1 MKLKSTEKL
10 ENGKVCLEIQVE
22 KPEFDDAMNK
32 AYLKNKP
39 KITVPGFRKGKAPR
53 NMIERMYGKGI
64 FTEDAINI
72 AYPAAFEAAVKESG
86 YEPVDYPEVEL
97 VDINDDGFTVKTTV
111 TVKPEVKLGKY
122 KGIEAEKP
130 AVSVTKKD
138 IDAEISVMR
147 ERNARLVTVER
158 PAEKDD
164 TVVID
169 YEGFVGDVAFDG
181 GKGENHS
188 LKLGSNQFIP
198 GFEDQL
204 IGKSADENVDVKVT
218 FPKEYHAEDLAG
230 KEAVFK
236 VKIHEV
242 KETELPALDDE
253 FAKDVSEFETL
264 DELKKDIEK
273 KIRETRERMS
283 NEAFE
288 GAIIKAVVSKMK
300 AEIPDV
306 MVETQLD
313 NVVNDFAQRL
323 QMQGITLD
331 QYLDMMKSSMDDFRK
346 NFRDQATEQVKTR
359 LALEAVAKAEKIEPT
374 DSDVE
379 AEYTKLSEQ
388 YGMPVERI
396 RGFISVDAM
405 KSDLYTIKAIEFLR
419 ENAVATAPV
428 KKTAAKKESETEK
441 KAPAKKASTTA
452 EKKPAAKKT
461 TTAAKSSAT
470 TKKATTAKSSTTTK
484 KTTATAEKK
493 PAAKKTTTTKKAAD
507 KE

>member
-22 KPEFDDAMNK
+22 KPEFDDAMEK
-32 AYLKNKP
+32 AYLKNKS
-39 KITVPGFRKGKAPR
+39 KISVPGFRKGKAPR
-53 NMIERMYGKGI
+53 AMIERMYGAGV

-72 AYPAAFEAAVKESG
+72 AYPAAFEAAIKESG

-97 VDINDDGFTVKTTV
+97 VDINDDGFTMKTTV

-122 KGIEAEKP
+122 KGVEAEKP

-138 IDAEISVMR
+138 VEAELSVML

-158 PAEKDD
+158 PAKDGD
-164 TVVID
+164 TVLID
-169 YEGFVGDVAFDG
+169 FEGFVDGVAFEG
-181 GKGENHS
+181 GKSENHS

-198 GFEDQL
+198 GFEAQL
-204 IGKSADENVDVKVT
+204 VDKSAGDDVDVNVT

-264 DELKKDIEK
+264 DELKKSIEK
-273 KIRETRERMS
+273 KIRETREKMS
-283 NEAFE
+283 NDAFE
-288 GAIIKAVVSKMK
+288 AAIVKAVVSKMK
-300 AEIPDV
+300 VEIPEV
-306 MVETQLD
+306 MIEAQLD
-313 NVVNDFAQRL
+313 NISNDFAQRL
-323 QMQGITLD
+323 EMQGIPFD
-331 QYLDMMKSSMDDFRK
+331 QYLEMMQSNIEDFRK
-346 NFRDQATEQVKTR
+346 NFRSQAEDQVKSR
-359 LALEAVAKAEKIEPT
+359 LALEAISKAEKIEPT
-374 DSDVE
+374 DEDVE

-396 RGFISVDAM
+396 RSFISPDAM
-405 KSDLYTIKAIEFLR
+405 KSDLYTIKALQFLR

-428 KKTAAKKESETEK
+428 KKTTAKKD
-441 KAPAKKASTTA
+441 APAKEASA

-461 TTAAKSSAT
+461 TSKASGETKTTAAKKT
-470 TKKATTAKSSTTTK
+470 TTASKSAST
-484 KTTATAEKK
+484 AKK
-493 PAAKKTTTTKKAAD
+493 PAAKKTTTKKAEE